1 MNKEDVVTTLNALVY
16 RPGWTFG
23 AYTLNGWEADLMGG
37 DVVMAVSCSTVD
49 TDREHARNGYDKSKT
64 LGFHEVLRASDY
76 PDREALLS
84 AIFGWL
90 MAVELH
96 ESREFF
102 RVKSD
107 DYAAPF
113 HPHRED
119 GNAAWERSKLSSY
132 YV

>member
-1 MNKEDVVTTLNALVY
+1 MDKNDVAATLSSLSY

-23 AYTLNGWEADLMGG
+23 AYPLNGWEADLMGG
-37 DVVMAVSCSTVD
+37 DVAFAVSCATVN
-49 TDREHARNGYDKSKT
+49 TDREQARKGYPETRT
-64 LGFHEVLRASDY
+64 LAWQETLNASDY

-84 AIFGWL
+84 SVFGWL
-90 MAVELH
+90 MMIELH

-119 GNAAWERSKLSSY
+119 GNAAWDRRLARQFG
-132 YV
+132 